1 MGGAGDSYRGCALA
15 SRPMTLTWIT
25 KPFADL
31 TLAELY
37 ALLQLR
43 SEVFV
48 VEQTCPFQDIDG
60 LDQAAYHL
68 LGHTE
73 TGELAAYARLFDAG
87 YSYPEA
93 SIGRV
98 VTSPRYRR
106 HGLGRQL
113 LSHSLAQGE
122 ALFGPQPI
130 QIGAQLYLKAF
141 YESFGFVQ
149 QGDGYLED
157 GIPHIHM
164 LRA

>member
-1 MGGAGDSYRGCALA
+1 M
-15 SRPMTLTWIT
+15 MLTWTT

-60 LDQAAYHL
+60 LDQVADHL

-73 TGELAAYARLFDAG
+73 AGELAAYARLFG
-87 YSYPEA
+87 PGHSYEQA

-98 VTSPRYRR
+98 VTSPRFRR
-106 HGLGRQL
+106 FGQGRQL
-113 LSHSLAQGE
+113 LSQ
-122 ALFGPQPI
+122 ALGQCAALYGAQPI
-130 QIGAQLYLKAF
+130 KIGAQLYLKAF

-149 QGDGYLED
+149 QGEGYLED
-157 GIPHIHM
+157 GIPHIYM
-164 LRA
+164 LRP